1 MIIGLHA
8 RLQQKAQYVFKCLK
22 TTGKFAK
29 RLTNTRSLI
38 IKIAVKSI
46 ERRKKE
52 KDKNLTKRSFP
63 FYINLR
69 STCSKNRVWMIIGL
83 HARLQQKA
91 QYVFKCLKTTGK
103 FAKRLTNTRSLII
116 KIAVKSIER
125 RKKEKDKNCRI
136 PMTRRSK
143 FTTSIIPLVNHV
155 SYGSKCIVVN
165 GISGK
170 NFGLW

>member
-1 MIIGLHA
+1 MRLYSYRRTAAHEFTLNFTVANFILQALWSIFWYFEPIGWISTFPFLSPSWA
-8 RLQQKAQYVFKCLK
+8 LYVV
-22 TTGKFAK
+22 
-29 RLTNTRSLI
+29 TNYT
-38 IKIAVKSI
+38 
-46 ERRKKE
+46 
-52 KDKNLTKRSFP
+52 NLTKRSFP

-69 STCSKNRVWMIIGL
+69 STCSKNRVWVSIGL

-136 PMTRRSK
+136 PADDQK
-143 FTTSIIPLVNHV
+143 E
-155 SYGSKCIVVN
+155 
-165 GISGK
+165 
-170 NFGLW
+170 